1 MATPIILNLTRSQEQ
16 SVFQFAGK
24 RVIAS
29 AMKRKELFDRST
41 GTEPVAE
48 VLDKDIVQK
57 MVLGAFVSLKRN
69 GQLRSCMGC
78 LAHELMPLGLAVE
91 TAAVRSA
98 TDDPRF
104 PPISPMEL
112 ESLEMEVW
120 LLWGMRKLEEQGR
133 DRLNAVEIG
142 KHGLQISQGAKRGLL
157 LPGVAIDHRLDALA
171 FLEAVCQKA
180 NLPKDAWFDGRAEL
194 CVFEGMAISGS
205 LASLLQE
212 RIKPSFFTATHGP
225 TQRDIIGLCGAARD
239 NFFHNFDGRTPNYY
253 QPQFFDGSMAGIAL
267 TITLPD
273 ASPLTCARNG
283 IKADI
288 PLQSTLTGFSAVL
301 AEQIRR
307 IGTDS
312 LNLLETRFDLFVQ
325 WDVAMHGSLD
335 SYDLSDL
342 NTKRRSLMLS
352 VADHQGSNA
361 TGNWAIAY
369 DVTKSPEQLLD
380 ALLEKLDI
388 DGDTKESNR
397 IYSFETQST
406 SPNFTIESVPRAP
419 IYPQL
424 RPAMLPGAFYPKL
437 AKDIEAEL
445 TRMFAPG
452 EIVPP
457 TNELQPLP
465 AATFDQPIPVA
476 AALVPHAGWVYS
488 GRLAAQTFARA
499 EIPET
504 VVIFAPRHRAGG
516 ANWAVAPYKTW
527 GIPYGHVAADLE
539 WATRFVHAVRNFEFD
554 ETPHKHEHAIEVQL
568 PLIARLNPAAKVVGV
583 AMVGGDWDEIEEA
596 AARFA
601 TFLKQSESKPLLVIS
616 TDMNHFA
623 SEETTRN
630 VDKMA
635 LDAIRSLN
643 PEQLFDTVM
652 ARQISMCGVYAAAF
666 VLKTLQA
673 LGDLN
678 EALPV
683 GYTTSGA
690 VSGDPQRVVGYAGML
705 FR

>member
-1 MATPIILNLTRSQEQ
+1 MTTPHPLNLTPSQEQ
-16 SVFQFAGK
+16 AVFQFAGK
-24 RVIAS
+24 RVIAA
-29 AMKRKELFDRST
+29 AMKRKA
-41 GTEPVAE
+41 EPIAE
-48 VLDKDIVQK
+48 VLNNDIVQT
-57 MVLGAFVSLKRN
+57 MLLGAFVSLKRN
-69 GQLRSCMGC
+69 GHLRSCMGC
-78 LAHELMPLGLAVE
+78 MAHELMPLGLAVE
-91 TAAVRSA
+91 TAAARSA

-104 PPISPMEL
+104 PPISPTEL

-133 DRLNAVEIG
+133 DRCNAVEIG
-142 KHGLQISQGAKRGLL
+142 KHGLQIAQGARRGLL
-157 LPGVAIDHRLDALA
+157 LPGVAVDHRMNALE

-180 NLPKDAWFDGRAEL
+180 TLPKDAWFDDRSEL

-212 RIKPSFFTATHGP
+212 RIKPSFFPATNGP
-225 TQRDIIGLCGAARD
+225 TQRDIAGLCEAARG
-239 NFFHNFDGRTPNYY
+239 NFFHYYDGGTPNYY

-288 PLQSTLTGFSAVL
+288 PLQSTLTEFSAVL
-301 AEQIRR
+301 AEQMRR
-307 IGTDS
+307 IGPDMV
-312 LNLLETRFDLFVQ
+312 NLFSEARFDLFVQ
-325 WDVAMHGSLD
+325 WDVAVHGSLD
-335 SYDLSDL
+335 SYDLSGID
-342 NTKRRSLMLS
+342 TKRRSLMLS
-352 VADHQGSNA
+352 VADQQGSNA
-361 TGNWAIAY
+361 ASHWAIAY
-369 DVTKSPEQLLD
+369 DVTKSPDQLLD

-388 DGDTKESNR
+388 DSDTKESNR
-397 IYSFETQST
+397 IYSFETLST
-406 SPNFTIESVPRAP
+406 SPNFAMESVPREP

-445 TRMFAPG
+445 ARMFVPG
-452 EIVPP
+452 EIVRQ
-457 TNELQPLP
+457 TNDLQPLP
-465 AATFDQPIPVA
+465 IATFDQPLPVA

-488 GRLAAQTFARA
+488 GRLAAQTLARA

-527 GIPYGHVAADLE
+527 GIPYGNVAADLE

-554 ETPHKHEHAIEVQL
+554 ETPHKHEHAVEVQL
-568 PLIARLNPAAKVVGV
+568 PLIAKLNPAAKVIGV
-583 AMVGGDWDEIEEA
+583 TMVGGDWDEIEEA

-601 TFLKQSESKPLLVIS
+601 TFLKQCESKPLLVIS

-623 SEETTRN
+623 PEETTRY

-643 PEQLFDTVM
+643 PELFFDTVM
-652 ARQISMCGVYAAAF
+652 GKQISMCGVYAAAF

-678 EALPV
+678 EALPI

-690 VSGDPQRVVGYAGML
+690 VSGDLQRVVGYAGML